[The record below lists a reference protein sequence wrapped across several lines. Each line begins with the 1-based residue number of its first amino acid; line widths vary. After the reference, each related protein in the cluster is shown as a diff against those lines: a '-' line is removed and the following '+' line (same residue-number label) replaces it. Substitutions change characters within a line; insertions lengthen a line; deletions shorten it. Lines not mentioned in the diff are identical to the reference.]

1 MIEVEIKLPVPE
13 ADAVKEK
20 LLNLGFREERWI
32 QEHDVYFDDSRNS
45 IRTRGEALRVRET
58 RDCRTGQVSAQMNY
72 KGRKL
77 DDQTMTRQ
85 ELETEVGDGAVCRA
99 ILQAAGY
106 APAVPEVWKERRML
120 RKDEITA
127 CLDHVQGL
135 GGFLE
140 LEILVK
146 GEEEREEAL
155 KKIEATLSRLG
166 YRICD
171 TVRTSYLSM
180 LQNKS

>member
-1 MIEVEIKLPVPE
+1 M
-13 ADAVKEK
+13 
-20 LLNLGFREERWI
+20 
-32 QEHDVYFDDSRNS
+32 
-45 IRTRGEALRVRET
+45 RET

-85 ELETEVGDGAVCRA
+85 ELETEVGDGAVCKA

-106 APAVPEVWKERRML
+106 APAVPEVRKERRML

-127 CLDHVQGL
+127 CLDHVQGGRL